1 MQASLPGGFF
11 YALSDSMRSGTAP
24 FSFFFRYYFY
34 YRKQRGPFC
43 MF

>member
-11 YALSDSMRSGTAP
+11 YAPSFSMRSGPAP
-24 FSFFFRYYFY
+24 FCFFFSYYFY
-34 YRKQRGPFC
+34 YQKQRGPFC